1 MIKKIILDY
10 INQVEEATQDEI
22 EIIQKRLLGCF
33 AFCDTLLD
41 VKTSIENIFN
51 VPVVKI
57 EKQEDKYKVVV
68 EGHLTR
74 CKLSALGEVL
84 NKLGESYGI
93 KGIALDT
100 VYIPICDIVKIRK
113 SDLLYMEETLQ
124 TGHEM
129 ERFC

>member
-1 MIKKIILDY
+1 MKQAIMDY
-10 INQVEEATQDEI
+10 INQVEEATQDEM

-33 AFCDTLLD
+33 AFCDTLLE
-41 VKTSIENIFN
+41 VKATIENIFN

-57 EKQEDKYKVVV
+57 EKQEEHYKVVV

-84 NKLGESYGI
+84 NKLGESHGI

-100 VYIPICDIVKIRK
+100 VYIPICDIIKIRN
-113 SDLLYMEETLQ
+113 SDLPYIDETLQ
-124 TGHEM
+124 TGHKM